1 MTYNAKKLIPTL
13 PRGDRLSDDLEVLVQ
28 DVEPTARVNEDG
40 HLEISAEDGKD
51 LADYYGEFRGGY
63 PWIHPRLETWAK
75 RLGFHWE
82 WQHPGAIVL
91 TD

>member
-1 MTYNAKKLIPTL
+1 MTYDAARLIPTL
-13 PRGDRLSDDLEVLVQ
+13 PKGDRLSDDLEGLAH
-28 DVEPTARVNEDG
+28 DVEPTAYVNG
-40 HLEISAEDGKD
+40 NGSLEISAEDGKG

-63 PWIHPRLETWAK
+63 PWIHPRLEAWAEK
-75 RLGFHWE
+75 LGFHWE